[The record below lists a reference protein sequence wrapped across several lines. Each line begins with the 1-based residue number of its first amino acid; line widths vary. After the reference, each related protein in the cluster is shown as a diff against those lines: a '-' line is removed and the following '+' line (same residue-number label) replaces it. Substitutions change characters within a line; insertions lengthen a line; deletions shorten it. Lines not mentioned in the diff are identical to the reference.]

1 MKRLLLACLIV
12 FASLSHAQD
21 KVTWI
26 VEKFEPYYI
35 LDGKLKGQGAADRL
49 VVLLQKELADM
60 QHEITF
66 MPILRIRES
75 LKNKDHAICVSFLKD
90 KSLAEHVQYS
100 VATML
105 VPALELTLRRED
117 WEGKWKK
124 ASSISLADFMA
135 SGAVVGIADGR
146 RYGEKLDPLLA
157 DRKRFPKGTYART
170 GNHYAGLAEMTVQK
184 HVDGTIGYSA
194 EMRYAQKLNPKL
206 ENLVSLPVT
215 ENTQALY
222 AYTIIPKGPWGDQFR
237 ARIDKAILKL
247 RGTPEYKAA
256 MTDWFG
262 QSAVWEQE
270 YKAKVLSGSMDA
282 QSAAL

>member
-1 MKRLLLACLIV
+1 M
-12 FASLSHAQD
+12 HAPRVSVLESKYD
-21 KVTWI
+21 SPRKSFDEENAVAHRTFGGRPKPRSDRFTWI

-60 QHEITF
+60 QHETTF

-90 KSLAEHVQYS
+90 KSLAEHVQS
-100 VATML
+100 TVATML

-146 RYGEKLDPLLA
+146 RYEKSNPCWRIA
-157 DRKRFPKGTYART
+157 SVSPRAPTP
-170 GNHYAGLAEMTVQK
+170 
-184 HVDGTIGYSA
+184 
-194 EMRYAQKLNPKL
+194 AQA
-206 ENLVSLPVT
+206 T
-215 ENTQALY
+215 TTQ
-222 AYTIIPKGPWGDQFR
+222 GW
-237 ARIDKAILKL
+237 LK
-247 RGTPEYKAA
+247 
-256 MTDWFG
+256 
-262 QSAVWEQE
+262 
-270 YKAKVLSGSMDA
+270 
-282 QSAAL
+282 